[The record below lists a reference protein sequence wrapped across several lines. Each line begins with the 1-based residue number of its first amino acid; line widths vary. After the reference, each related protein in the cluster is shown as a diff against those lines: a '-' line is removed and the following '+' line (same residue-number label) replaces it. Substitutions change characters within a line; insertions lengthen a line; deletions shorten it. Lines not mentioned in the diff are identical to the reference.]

1 MTTKYAK
8 LQTNDAVVIAT
19 PSPTEGA
26 SAPQRS
32 GRGMAADF
40 LVVLG
45 MMAGTFMYRDSIFE
59 KNIYVEVGSGSS
71 AMLLGPFAGSGAA
84 AVIEEIEEIEEAVL
98 EWELEIIAN
107 QSSSSSSSAPSSTT
121 SSPTSTSSSNSS
133 TTVVITKA
141 DETTST
147 KQTPSTTSASVDTP
161 SGAPTETVAV
171 AAAVEGV
178 TDNTAVVLNE
188 GGDPVSPDT
197 WTVTFATTVVG
208 ANGET
213 QAGTSIVIKVIRAWA
228 PLGADHFYALVQDG
242 FYTEAAF
249 FRVVP
254 NFVVQFGIAGIP
266 SENKKWSIPIKDDP
280 VLQSNKVKTLVY
292 ATAGPNTRT
301 SQLFINYKDNT
312 NLDSQGFAP
321 FATVV
326 DGFEYAQDIFNPTP
340 GSSNGV
346 DQDQYE
352 AKGNDWIKQNYPH
365 IDFIVNATISK

>member
-32 GRGMAADF
+32 GRGMAAVF

-107 QSSSSSSSAPSSTT
+107 QSSSSSSSAPSST
-121 SSPTSTSSSNSS
+121 TSSSNSS

-213 QAGTSIVIKVIRAWA
+213 QAGTSIVIKVIR
-228 PLGADHFYALVQDG
+228 
-242 FYTEAAF
+242 
-249 FRVVP
+249 
-254 NFVVQFGIAGIP
+254 
-266 SENKKWSIPIKDDP
+266 
-280 VLQSNKVKTLVY
+280 
-292 ATAGPNTRT
+292 
-301 SQLFINYKDNT
+301 
-312 NLDSQGFAP
+312 
-321 FATVV
+321 
-326 DGFEYAQDIFNPTP
+326 
-340 GSSNGV
+340 
-346 DQDQYE
+346 
-352 AKGNDWIKQNYPH
+352 
-365 IDFIVNATISK
+365 

>member
-1 MTTKYAK
+1 MYKGAEITAKRVSCLRHCAKHWVPNGGAIISGRLLGQRLSNFFSSNYVIGFTSMTTKYAK

-32 GRGMAADF
+32 GRGMAAVF

-107 QSSSSSSSAPSSTT
+107 QSSSSSSAPSSTT

-171 AAAVEGV
+171 AAEVEGV

-213 QAGTSIVIKVIRAWA
+213 QAGTSIVIKVIR
-228 PLGADHFYALVQDG
+228 
-242 FYTEAAF
+242 
-249 FRVVP
+249 
-254 NFVVQFGIAGIP
+254 
-266 SENKKWSIPIKDDP
+266 
-280 VLQSNKVKTLVY
+280 
-292 ATAGPNTRT
+292 
-301 SQLFINYKDNT
+301 
-312 NLDSQGFAP
+312 
-321 FATVV
+321 
-326 DGFEYAQDIFNPTP
+326 
-340 GSSNGV
+340 
-346 DQDQYE
+346 
-352 AKGNDWIKQNYPH
+352 
-365 IDFIVNATISK
+365 

>member
-1 MTTKYAK
+1 
-8 LQTNDAVVIAT
+8 
-19 PSPTEGA
+19 
-26 SAPQRS
+26 
-32 GRGMAADF
+32 MAAVF

-45 MMAGTFMYRDSIFE
+45 MMACTFMYRDSIFE

-213 QAGTSIVIKVIRAWA
+213 QAGTSIVIKVIRS
-228 PLGADHFYALVQDG
+228 VS
-242 FYTEAAF
+242 
-249 FRVVP
+249 V
-254 NFVVQFGIAGIP
+254 
-266 SENKKWSIPIKDDP
+266 
-280 VLQSNKVKTLVY
+280 VY
-292 ATAGPNTRT
+292 AFRAAAAVLHQRN
-301 SQLFINYKDNT
+301 
-312 NLDSQGFAP
+312 
-321 FATVV
+321 
-326 DGFEYAQDIFNPTP
+326 IF
-340 GSSNGV
+340 
-346 DQDQYE
+346 
-352 AKGNDWIKQNYPH
+352 
-365 IDFIVNATISK
+365 

>member
-1 MTTKYAK
+1 MLTTLCEALGTKRWCNCFGKTSWSASVEFLQFQLIGFTSMTTKYAK

-32 GRGMAADF
+32 GRGMAAVF

-107 QSSSSSSSAPSSTT
+107 QSSSSSSAPSSTT

-171 AAAVEGV
+171 AAEVEGV

-213 QAGTSIVIKVIRAWA
+213 QAGTSIVIKVIR
-228 PLGADHFYALVQDG
+228 
-242 FYTEAAF
+242 
-249 FRVVP
+249 
-254 NFVVQFGIAGIP
+254 
-266 SENKKWSIPIKDDP
+266 
-280 VLQSNKVKTLVY
+280 
-292 ATAGPNTRT
+292 
-301 SQLFINYKDNT
+301 
-312 NLDSQGFAP
+312 
-321 FATVV
+321 
-326 DGFEYAQDIFNPTP
+326 
-340 GSSNGV
+340 
-346 DQDQYE
+346 
-352 AKGNDWIKQNYPH
+352 
-365 IDFIVNATISK
+365 

>member
-32 GRGMAADF
+32 GCGMAAVF

-107 QSSSSSSSAPSSTT
+107 QSSSSSSAPSSTT

-171 AAAVEGV
+171 AAEVEGV

-213 QAGTSIVIKVIRAWA
+213 QAGTSIVIKVIR
-228 PLGADHFYALVQDG
+228 
-242 FYTEAAF
+242 
-249 FRVVP
+249 
-254 NFVVQFGIAGIP
+254 
-266 SENKKWSIPIKDDP
+266 
-280 VLQSNKVKTLVY
+280 
-292 ATAGPNTRT
+292 
-301 SQLFINYKDNT
+301 
-312 NLDSQGFAP
+312 
-321 FATVV
+321 
-326 DGFEYAQDIFNPTP
+326 
-340 GSSNGV
+340 
-346 DQDQYE
+346 
-352 AKGNDWIKQNYPH
+352 
-365 IDFIVNATISK
+365 